1 MGLERFWRAVHGW
14 APKEAA
20 EMLAAARLDRQAS
33 FARTL
38 ERYREPFPA
47 EEAEALLILGYVTLR
62 SLCEGVLKL
71 FCAVWWEDYRKEP
84 EVPKN
89 KAGVPKVPS
98 GLTFDPLIG
107 FYFKRIDSQFEGFL
121 RRVQT
126 RGNAIHHFKDAK
138 VGTQGELLSD
148 IAEFLQFLLAVNSQL
163 PYPDDI
169 YDAAKA

>member
-1 MGLERFWRAVHGW
+1 MWHQPNGETTSDTARIVRITMGLERFWRAVHGW

-20 EMLAAARLDRQAS
+20 DMLAAARLDRQVS
-33 FARTL
+33 FAHTL

-89 KAGVPKVPS
+89 KAGVPKV
-98 GLTFDPLIG
+98 
-107 FYFKRIDSQFEGFL
+107 
-121 RRVQT
+121 
-126 RGNAIHHFKDAK
+126 
-138 VGTQGELLSD
+138 
-148 IAEFLQFLLAVNSQL
+148 
-163 PYPDDI
+163 
-169 YDAAKA
+169 